1 MAEVSVAE
9 QDLAAEIREPRLQ
22 RLFAYWCAARRGRPM
37 PARRDLD
44 PLDFPYALG
53 YVMLVDVLREPL
65 RFRVRLHGSEITQR
79 VHYDLTGKLLDDI
92 PDPEYRRYAI
102 KRCRALVA
110 AARPLRLEQDREL
123 DGRIHRYEA
132 LWLPLSD
139 DQVRVTMLMCG
150 LVYRS

>member
-1 MAEVSVAE
+1 MADGPSAEKAVAE
-9 QDLAAEIREPRLQ
+9 ELRDPRLQ
-22 RLFAYWCAARRGRPM
+22 RLFAYWCAAKRARRM

-44 PLDFPYALG
+44 PLEFPYALG
-53 YVMLVDVLREPL
+53 YVMLIDVLREPL
-65 RFRVRLHGSEITQR
+65 RFHVRLHGTQITQR
-79 VHYDLTGKLLDDI
+79 VFYDLTGKLLDEI

-102 KRCRALVA
+102 KRCRALVDTA
-110 AARPLRLEQDREL
+110 QPLRVQQDREI

-150 LVYRS
+150 LIYHR

>member
-1 MAEVSVAE
+1 
-9 QDLAAEIREPRLQ
+9 
-22 RLFAYWCAARRGRPM
+22 M

-44 PLDFPYALG
+44 PLDFAYALG
-53 YVMLVDVLREPL
+53 YVMLIDVLREPL
-65 RFRVRLHGSEITQR
+65 RFHVRLHGTEITRR
-79 VHYDLTGKLLDDI
+79 VRYDLTGKPLDEI

-102 KRCRALVA
+102 QRCRALVDA
-110 AARPLRLEQDREL
+110 AQPLRLEQDREL

-150 LVYRS
+150 LVYHR